1 MLVLSRRRTRVISFA
16 QTQAADDSQA
26 PHLPITNADDL
37 GRLPPRDLLRHGSQN
52 HFLYFHRP
60 LHRGLRVGNH
70 APHALLLSPPA
81 KRTDHLLIRPD
92 ISCANDTAFLRRL
105 TRRKWRA
112 NIRTPLKMAQVA
124 LPNSQTSVRFYAP
137 FVPAKLSWVA
147 LADLPS
153 YAAY

>member
-37 GRLPPRDLLRHGSQN
+37 GRLPPRNLLRHGPQN
-52 HFLYFHRP
+52 HFLDFHRP

-92 ISCANDTAFLRRL
+92 ISRSEEHTSELQSL
-105 TRRKWRA
+105 TK
-112 NIRTPLKMAQVA
+112 
-124 LPNSQTSVRFYAP
+124 
-137 FVPAKLSWVA
+137 
-147 LADLPS
+147 
-153 YAAY
+153 